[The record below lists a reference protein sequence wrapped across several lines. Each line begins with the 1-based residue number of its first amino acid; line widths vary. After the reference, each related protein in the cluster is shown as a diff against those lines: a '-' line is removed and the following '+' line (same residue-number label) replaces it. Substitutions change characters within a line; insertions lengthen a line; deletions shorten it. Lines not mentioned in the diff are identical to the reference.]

1 MGSGTTQSFRECSP
15 IKLFRDSSKEPER
28 DQLYLLPPSVR
39 DWLPENHDVW
49 FYLDA
54 MDELDLSSIYEA
66 YADLGQPPY
75 SPKMMVTVWA
85 YAYASGIRS
94 SRKVEKALH
103 ESVPFRVLAGNLHP
117 DHWTLNNFR
126 KRHEG
131 ALKDLFLQTVR
142 LARKSGAIGGKHVA
156 VDGTKLQGNASKRK
170 AMSYD
175 RMQKEEKRL
184 KEEIDRFFDEADAI
198 DAEEDRTIGPGR
210 GDELPKHLMT
220 QKKRLEAIRE
230 AKKALEEEARQKK
243 QEEQDE
249 RKRVAEQEGREFH
262 PRTNPEEATPNP
274 KAQRNFTDPESRI
287 MKGSGQNFI
296 QGYNGQAAVDSKNQI
311 IVAAD
316 LTNQAVD
323 NPHLPGLIDQTVQN
337 LGDHP
342 REASADAGYYSENN
356 LAHLVQIGIEAY
368 IPPSKVK
375 HSEFRN
381 AVSPRGRIPKDLSPA
396 DRMRRKLKTKKG
408 REHYALR
415 MKTVEPVFGQ
425 MKGAR
430 GLIRL
435 ARRGLEAAR
444 SCWFFECAVHNLAKL
459 CRLAAAAR
467 AATTSCRKVAA
478 GAGWR

>member
-1 MGSGTTQSFRECSP
+1 MIFPTGLEVAIMARRF
-15 IKLFRDSSKEPER
+15 KEPER
-28 DQLYLLPPSVR
+28 DQLYLLPPDVR
-39 DWLPENHDVW
+39 DWLPEDHDVW
-49 FYLDA
+49 FSLDA
-54 MDELDLSSIYEA
+54 MDELDLSPIYKA

-75 SPKMMVTVWA
+75 SPKTMITIWA

-94 SRKVEKALH
+94 SRKVEQALH
-103 ESVPFRVLAGNLHP
+103 ESVPFRVLAGQLHP

-126 KRHEG
+126 KRHEA
-131 ALKDLFLQTVR
+131 ALKELFHQTVR
-142 LARKSGAIGGKHVA
+142 LAMKAGAVGSKHVA
-156 VDGTKLQGNASKRK
+156 YDGTKLQGNASKRK

-184 KEEIDRFFDEADAI
+184 KEEIDRYFEEADAI
-198 DAEEDRTIGPGR
+198 DAEEDRTIGSRR
-210 GDELPKHLMT
+210 GDELPKHLGT
-220 QKKRLEAIRE
+220 QQKRLEAIRK
-230 AKKALEEEARQKK
+230 AKQALEEEARQKK
-243 QEEQDE
+243 CEEQEERRQA
-249 RKRVAEQEGREFH
+249 AEQEGRDFH
-262 PRTNPEEATPNP
+262 PRTNPEEAVPDP

-287 MKGSGQNFI
+287 MKGSGQNFV
-296 QGYNGQAAVDSKNQI
+296 QGYNGQAAVDSENQI

-316 LTNQAVD
+316 LTNQASD
-323 NPHLPGLIDQTVQN
+323 TPHLPGMIQQTVEN
-337 LGDHP
+337 LGKKP
-342 REASADAGYYSENN
+342 KEASADAGYYSDAN
-356 LAHLVQIGIEAY
+356 LAHLNDLGIEAY

-381 AVSPRGRIPKDLSPA
+381 PVSPRGRIPKDLSPA

-408 REHYALR
+408 RKRYALR

-467 AATTSCRKVAA
+467 GLRARAAAR
-478 GAGWR
+478 